1 MRRRQVL
8 ATAALLTA
16 AGCTL
21 PTGSDTAPEESPTS
35 TPTETPSPS
44 ATASPSP
51 SPTPPSNGQVLTA
64 LTVANDAREQ
74 SFDVPVA
81 VRRDGEAVYEQTVTI
96 PPGEET
102 TLPCGWPQTPDRYV
116 IETTTAS
123 GATSVTQ
130 IGDDEDETSVGARV
144 EVRVQSERS
153 VGFLTYDSDRRR
165 CQTPTPE

>member
-8 ATAALLTA
+8 ATAAAFLPV

-21 PTGSDTAPEESPTS
+21 PAGSDDTTDETPTS
-35 TPTETPSPS
+35 MPSATATPS

-51 SPTPPSNGQVLTA
+51 TPPPNGQVLTA
-64 LTVANDAREQ
+64 LTVANDARERT
-74 SFDVPVA
+74 FDVPVA
-81 VRRDGEAVYEQTVTI
+81 VRRDGEVVYERTATLA
-96 PPGEET
+96 PGEET
-102 TLPCGWPQTPDRYV
+102 SLPCGWPQIPDRYV
-116 IETTTAS
+116 VETTTAS

-144 EVRVQSERS
+144 EGRIQSERS